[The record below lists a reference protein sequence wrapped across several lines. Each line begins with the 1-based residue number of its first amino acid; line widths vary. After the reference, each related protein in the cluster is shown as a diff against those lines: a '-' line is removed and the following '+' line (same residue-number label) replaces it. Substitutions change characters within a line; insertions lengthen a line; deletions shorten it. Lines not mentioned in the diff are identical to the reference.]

1 MNWPRSH
8 RDVFPGDLVL
18 DRPNG
23 NGLLSSS
30 TIKMVGSYKYLGI
43 IFDPGLQWTSRHVKV
58 VANVPFWAS
67 KVWQLTKVASG
78 MKAKELR
85 QLYLT
90 VSVPGITYAAE
101 VWYTGVYQPSG
112 HTRKKGLV
120 VITNKLRSTQCKVEK
135 TITWALATMA
145 DDVLDVH
152 TFLLLLDLM
161 FSKVLFGASSCV
173 CTLLDAH
180 LLYKVVQR
188 AVL

>member
-1 MNWPRSH
+1 MDFTSCESCCKCA
-8 RDVFPGDLVL
+8 LL
-18 DRPNG
+18 
-23 NGLLSSS
+23 GLKGLAAHE
-30 TIKMVGSYKYLGI
+30 GSLRYESKRT
-43 IFDPGLQWTSRHVKV
+43 QAV
-58 VANVPFWAS
+58 VPHGV
-67 KVWQLTKVASG
+67 
-78 MKAKELR
+78 
-85 QLYLT
+85 
-90 VSVPGITYAAE
+90 VPGITYAAE

-173 CTLLDAH
+173 CTLLDTH